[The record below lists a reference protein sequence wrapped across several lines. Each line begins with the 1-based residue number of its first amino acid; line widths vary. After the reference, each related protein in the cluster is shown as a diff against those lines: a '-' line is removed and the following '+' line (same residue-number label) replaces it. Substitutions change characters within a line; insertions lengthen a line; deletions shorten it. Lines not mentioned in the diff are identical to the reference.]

1 MYRLIELF
9 QRIQDVDGLVR
20 WGGYMGVAL
29 IIFAE
34 TGLFFGFFLPG
45 DSLLVTAGLFAGK
58 GDLNVVLLFVLTAL
72 AAFVGDATG
81 FEIGRVS
88 GRAIFSRPNSRLFK
102 KEHVERTRV
111 FYERYGGKTI
121 ILARFMPIIR
131 TFAPVVAGVAGME
144 YRTFALYNITGGIA
158 WVGSMIGI
166 GYVLGRTIP
175 HIDQYIHILVLVII
189 FLSFLPGII
198 SYLRTG
204 HWRRWFEKRPKT

>member
-72 AAFVGDATG
+72 AAIVGDATG

-88 GRAIFSRPNSRLFK
+88 GRAIFSRPNSRFFK
-102 KEHVERTRV
+102 KEHVERTRL

-121 ILARFMPIIR
+121 VLARFMPIIR

-175 HIDQYIHILVLVII
+175 HIDQYIHILVLGII
-189 FLSFLPGII
+189 FLSFLPGIV
-198 SYLRTG
+198 SYARSG
-204 HWRRWFEKRPKT
+204 HWRRWFEKRSKA